1 MEDDGAGIPPQDVP
15 RVFERLY
22 TSRPAP
28 GRTFGT
34 GIGLA
39 IVRELAAAMGGT
51 ARVDTSD
58 AAGTRFVV
66 ALPVANPPAAA
77 QQRPSSSAQPARRR
91 QPDGRSRA
99 VARPPSQRSSTTAG
113 GSTSWRT

>member
-1 MEDDGAGIPPQDVP
+1 MVLTVEDDGAGIPPADVP

-51 ARVDTSD
+51 ARVDASD

-66 ALPVANPPAAA
+66 TLSVATPPPNAVGNPGDPEPAKT
-77 QQRPSSSAQPARRR
+77 PS
-91 QPDGRSRA
+91 D
-99 VARPPSQRSSTTAG
+99 
-113 GSTSWRT
+113 